1 MKVEIV
7 TAEDIVKNP
16 QACARGIYGIVYPDG
31 KTHDK
36 PFVVDLAKEIGTLA
50 ALNTP
55 DIVWLSRTPE
65 PSPIEILKK
74 IIAAPEPDPN
84 PAAVEE
90 AQPAAGGIDADPEET
105 PYKEPEAEQAE
116 FTEES
121 AEPAPAEM
129 PEESAEP
136 APMEMPEEPAELV
149 SAETP
154 EEPAEP
160 APAEKTKTRGGAL
173 KDLGEWAKYQGRAL
187 STSEQNEVIAGMTA
201 EGYSTPRISLVV
213 RLSQPTVRS
222 RLKKMQA
229 SGGDQQ

>member
-7 TAEDIVKNP
+7 AAEDLVKNL

-55 DIVWLSRTPE
+55 DIVWISRTPE

-116 FTEES
+116 VTEES
-121 AEPAPAEM
+121 SEPAPMEM

-136 APMEMPEEPAELV
+136 APM
-149 SAETP
+149 ETP

-160 APAEKTKTRGGAL
+160 APAEKTKTRGGCPEGSRGM
-173 KDLGEWAKYQGRAL
+173 GEISGPCIIDQRAERGDRRNDGGRL
-187 STSEQNEVIAGMTA
+187 LDTSDQSGCPAVSADCQKPPQKNAGL
-201 EGYSTPRISLVV
+201 R
-213 RLSQPTVRS
+213 R
-222 RLKKMQA
+222 
-229 SGGDQQ
+229 

>member
-7 TAEDIVKNP
+7 TSEELTKEL

-55 DIVWLSRTPE
+55 DIVWLSRTPD

-105 PYKEPEAEQAE
+105 PYKVPEAGQAE
-116 FTEES
+116 AAEEF
-121 AEPAPAEM
+121 
-129 PEESAEP
+129 AEP
-136 APMEMPEEPAELV
+136 APMEMPEESAELV

-160 APAEKTKTRGGAL
+160 APAEKTKTRGGRPEGSRGM
-173 KDLGEWAKYQGRAL
+173 GEISGPCIIDQRAERGDRRNDGGRL
-187 STSEQNEVIAGMTA
+187 LDTSDQSGCPAVSADCQKPPQKNAGL
-201 EGYSTPRISLVV
+201 R
-213 RLSQPTVRS
+213 R
-222 RLKKMQA
+222 
-229 SGGDQQ
+229 

>member
-7 TAEDIVKNP
+7 TAEDLVKNL

-55 DIVWLSRTPE
+55 DIVWLSQTPE
-65 PSPIEILKK
+65 SSPIEILKK

-84 PAAVEE
+84 PAEVEE

-105 PYKEPEAEQAE
+105 PYKESEAEQAE
-116 FTEES
+116 VT
-121 AEPAPAEM
+121 
-129 PEESAEP
+129 EESAEP
-136 APMEMPEEPAELV
+136 APMEM
-149 SAETP
+149 P

-160 APAEKTKTRGGAL
+160 APAEKTKTRGGCPEGSRGMGEISGPCIIDQRAERGDRRNDGGRL
-173 KDLGEWAKYQGRAL
+173 LDTSDQSGCPAVSADCQKPPQKNADLR
-187 STSEQNEVIAGMTA
+187 
-201 EGYSTPRISLVV
+201 R
-213 RLSQPTVRS
+213 
-222 RLKKMQA
+222 
-229 SGGDQQ
+229 

>member
-7 TAEDIVKNP
+7 TSEELTKEL

-84 PAAVEE
+84 PAAAEE
-90 AQPAAGGIDADPEET
+90 ALPAAGGIDADPEEA

-116 FTEES
+116 AAEES
-121 AEPAPAEM
+121 AEPVPEATGESAKPAPAEM

-136 APMEMPEEPAELV
+136 VPMEMPEE
-149 SAETP
+149 S
-154 EEPAEP
+154 AEP
-160 APAEKTKTRGGAL
+160 APAAGGIPGQMNIFDFL
-173 KDLGEWAKYQGRAL
+173 KA
-187 STSEQNEVIAGMTA
+187 
-201 EGYSTPRISLVV
+201 
-213 RLSQPTVRS
+213 
-222 RLKKMQA
+222 
-229 SGGDQQ
+229 

>member
-7 TAEDIVKNP
+7 TSEELTKEL

-55 DIVWLSRTPE
+55 DIVWLSQKPE

-74 IIAAPEPDPN
+74 IITAPEPDPN

-116 FTEES
+116 VTEES
-121 AEPAPAEM
+121 AEPAPMEM

-136 APMEMPEEPAELV
+136 APMEMPEESAELV
-149 SAETP
+149 SSETP
-154 EEPAEP
+154 EESAEP
-160 APAEKTKTRGGAL
+160 APAEKTKTRGGCPEGSRGM
-173 KDLGEWAKYQGRAL
+173 GEISGPCIIDQRAERGDRRNDGGRL
-187 STSEQNEVIAGMTA
+187 LDTSDQSGCPAVSADCQKPPQKNAGL
-201 EGYSTPRISLVV
+201 R
-213 RLSQPTVRS
+213 R
-222 RLKKMQA
+222 
-229 SGGDQQ
+229 

>member
-7 TAEDIVKNP
+7 TAEDLMNNL

-90 AQPAAGGIDADPEET
+90 AQPAAGDIDADPEET

-116 FTEES
+116 VTEES

-129 PEESAEP
+129 PEESAGP
-136 APMEMPEEPAELV
+136 APMEMPEESAELV

-154 EEPAEP
+154 EEPA
-160 APAEKTKTRGGAL
+160 PAEKTKIRGGCPEGSRGM
-173 KDLGEWAKYQGRAL
+173 GEISGPCIIDQRAERSNRRNDGGRL
-187 STSEQNEVIAGMTA
+187 LDTSDQSGCPAVSADCQKPPQKNAGI
-201 EGYSTPRISLVV
+201 R
-213 RLSQPTVRS
+213 R
-222 RLKKMQA
+222 
-229 SGGDQQ
+229 